1 MSLEQVD
8 ARVLLAL
15 CAALLLVGAW
25 VGRMEAFRKD
35 TKDLLKEIRDDVKNI
50 FRSLPSPAIE
60 KSSPLRLTEFGE
72 KLSNALDAK
81 DWAKRTAPSV
91 VSQVKRK
98 HPYAVQ
104 DFAFDYVRVQ
114 FKPDDTQ
121 LEMLQTCAYENGTT
135 MKTVLDVLAIEL
147 RNALLTQ
154 LDQPTNKMQL

>member
-60 KSSPLRLTEFGE
+60 K
-72 KLSNALDAK
+72 AA
-81 DWAKRTAPSV
+81 
-91 VSQVKRK
+91 
-98 HPYAVQ
+98 H
-104 DFAFDYVRVQ
+104 FD
-114 FKPDDTQ
+114 
-121 LEMLQTCAYENGTT
+121 LQSLGKSYQ
-135 MKTVLDVLAIEL
+135 M
-147 RNALLTQ
+147 LLTQ
-154 LDQPTNKMQL
+154 RIGQSEPRPRLSLK